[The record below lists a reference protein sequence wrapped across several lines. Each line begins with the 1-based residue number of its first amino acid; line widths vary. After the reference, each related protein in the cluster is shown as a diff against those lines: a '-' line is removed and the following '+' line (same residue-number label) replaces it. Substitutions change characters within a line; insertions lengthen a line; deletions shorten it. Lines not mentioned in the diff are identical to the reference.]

1 MTSIFQKF
9 ANLALVCAALLLP
22 ALSISAATQNETQK
36 LVAIDAGAGDE
47 FGDDVAFDKDIA
59 VIGAMR
65 DDDGGANS
73 GSAYIFERD
82 PLTGV
87 WSQHTKLSASDPSA
101 YDYFGISVALD
112 GNTAVIGAFYD
123 DYSAG

>member
-87 WSQHTKLSASDPSA
+87 WSQHTKRQRQRPVGL
-101 YDYFGISVALD
+101 
-112 GNTAVIGAFYD
+112 
-123 DYSAG
+123 